1 MVLMHNCLP
10 FPFKLSNNRKVST
23 KKVDDEIQTISPD
36 MDEYTIG
43 LSKYL
48 YGHKVKLQ
56 TEFS

>member
-1 MVLMHNCLP
+1 
-10 FPFKLSNNRKVST
+10 
-23 KKVDDEIQTISPD
+23 

-56 TEFS
+56 TEFSDTVKNYSEATDNNLFVFSSRNWYLKPQANILHNT

>member
-1 MVLMHNCLP
+1 
-10 FPFKLSNNRKVST
+10 
-23 KKVDDEIQTISPD
+23 

-56 TEFS
+56 TDSPYDNVESFGGNVENNWYVRFQVEIGI

>member
-1 MVLMHNCLP
+1 
-10 FPFKLSNNRKVST
+10 
-23 KKVDDEIQTISPD
+23 

-56 TEFS
+56 TEFTYDNVESFGGNVENNWYVRFQVEIGIKKRVKHIE